1 MNQIITFLM
10 ILLVIYLIFNPSQ
23 NIRAQNRNK
32 IFNSPLGRLF
42 FIGLVIYTLMGDL
55 MLGLLLAFTI
65 IISQNNLLVEKM
77 ENLTVGEDIEDI
89 NVAKQKIL
97 TKAETTKEKVK
108 AKEKAKEGKEGIDK
122 ENIKTTIMAKDSKT
136 IQLDPNVMKSLDD
149 VKAYNPSMLTKEA
162 TLTEG
167 FFSNF
172 LAV

>member
-10 ILLVIYLIFNPSQ
+10 ILLVVFLVINPNQ
-23 NIRAQNRNK
+23 NIR
-32 IFNSPLGRLF
+32 SPFGKLLLL
-42 FIGLVIYTLMGDL
+42 GLVIYISMSNLA
-55 MLGLLLAFTI
+55 LGLLVTFI
-65 IISQNNLLVEKM
+65 IIVSQSININLVEKM
-77 ENLTVGEDIEDI
+77 ENLTVGEDNIEVEDV

-97 TKAETTKEKVK
+97 TKAETTKEKIK
-108 AKEKAKEGKEGIDK
+108 AKEKVKAKSEGIDK

-136 IQLDPNVMKSLDD
+136 IQLDPNVMKSLDN

-167 FFSNF
+167 FWSNS

>member
-10 ILLVIYLIFNPSQ
+10 ILLVVFLVINPNQ
-23 NIRAQNRNK
+23 NIRG
-32 IFNSPLGRLF
+32 SLGPLYKLLL
-42 FIGLVIYTLMGDL
+42 IGIVIYISMSNLA
-55 MLGLLLAFTI
+55 LGLLATFI
-65 IISQNNLLVEKM
+65 IIASQSININLVEKM
-77 ENLTVGEDIEDI
+77 ENLTVGEDNIEVEDV

-97 TKAETTKEKVK
+97 TKAETTKEKIK
-108 AKEKAKEGKEGIDK
+108 AKEKVKAKSEGIDK

-167 FFSNF
+167 FWSNS